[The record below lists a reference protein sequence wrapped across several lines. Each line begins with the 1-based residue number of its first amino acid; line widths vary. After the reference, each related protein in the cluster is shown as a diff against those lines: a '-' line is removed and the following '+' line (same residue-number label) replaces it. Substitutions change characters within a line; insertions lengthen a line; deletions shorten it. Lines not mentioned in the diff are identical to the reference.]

1 VDRRRTDTRSRIRSV
16 AMELFTEQGY
26 DKTSMREI
34 AERLGVTKAALYYH
48 FKTKQDIVTDLFA
61 SLPEGIDEIVRW
73 ARNQPAGAKTREEI
87 LVRYGTL
94 LHEYGRDMARFFYTN
109 QAAFGR
115 HESAF
120 TMREGMRLLAHAM
133 TTPDHNPLDTFYARQ
148 ALLTLGW
155 SSAMMGDLDL
165 TDDECFEASLNLG
178 RELLQRISPTAGQAK

>member
-1 VDRRRTDTRSRIRSV
+1 MDRRRTDTRSRVRSV

-48 FKTKQDIVTDLFA
+48 FQTKQDIVTDLFA
-61 SLPEGIDEIVRW
+61 SLPEGIEEIVKW
-73 ARNQPAGAKTREEI
+73 AQDQPPGTKTRDEI

-94 LHEYGRDMARFFYTN
+94 LHEVGRDMARFFLTN

-120 TMREGMRLLAHAM
+120 TMREGMRLLAREMAA
-133 TTPDHNPLDTFYARQ
+133 PDHNPLATFYARQ
-148 ALLTLGW
+148 ALLTVGW
-155 SSAMMGDLDL
+155 SSAMMSDLDL
-165 TDDECFEASLNLG
+165 TDDECFEASLRLG
-178 RELLQRISPTAGQAK
+178 REILRRI